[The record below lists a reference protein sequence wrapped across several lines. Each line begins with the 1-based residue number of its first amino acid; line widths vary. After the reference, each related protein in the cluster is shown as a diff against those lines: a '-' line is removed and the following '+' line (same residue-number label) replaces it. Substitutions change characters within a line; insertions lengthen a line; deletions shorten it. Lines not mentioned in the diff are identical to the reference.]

1 MKDNVKTSSNQTFA
15 KMFQVIE
22 CLAAS
27 PLTMRLQDVSTQV
40 HLPAS
45 TVLRYLNSLIE
56 GGYAY
61 QDRES
66 MRYGLT
72 WRMLRISEKIKDT
85 LGLRSMAGTL
95 FNELSAELGLGACL
109 VIDKNGSCFY
119 LDCVTDPK
127 LMETTLQ
134 YIGKSS
140 PLHATGSGKVLL
152 TQYSEPK
159 LASLIKQKGLIK
171 LTPNT
176 ITAPD
181 ALENELARIRKQ
193 GYAIDDEECELGLR
207 CVSVPIYDYSSQV
220 FAAAS
225 VFGPT
230 SIMTKEHIIETV
242 LPRLLETA
250 RELSFRLGFDINE

>member
-1 MKDNVKTSSNQTFA
+1 VKDNIKVASNQAFG
-15 KMFQVIE
+15 KIFQIIE
-22 CLAAS
+22 CLSAS
-27 PLTMRLQDVSTQV
+27 PLTMRLQDISIQV

-61 QDRES
+61 QDKES

-72 WRMLRISEKIKDT
+72 WRLLRISDRIKDT
-85 LGLRSMAGTL
+85 LGIRSMASTL

-109 VIDKNGSCFY
+109 VIDKNSSCFY

-159 LASLIKQKGLIK
+159 LASLIKQKGLVK
-171 LTPNT
+171 LTSNT
-176 ITAPD
+176 ITD
-181 ALENELARIRKQ
+181 VETLENELARIRKQ

-207 CVSVPIYDYSSQV
+207 CVSVPIYDYTRQIY
-220 FAAAS
+220 AAAS

-230 SIMTKEHIIETV
+230 NLMTKEHIVETV
-242 LPRLLETA
+242 LPRLKDTA
-250 RELSFRLGFDINE
+250 KELSFRLGFDINE